1 MKKRIWE
8 KTRHK
13 NEKESTSMRGKKKS
27 DSVKVKHN
35 VFNSDP
41 EKFPLMETFNK

>member
-1 MKKRIWE
+1 MRRKALLWAKKIS
-8 KTRHK
+8 K
-13 NEKESTSMRGKKKS
+13 KKKS

-41 EKFPLMETFNK
+41 EKFPLTKTFNK